1 MESRRSRGRRR
12 AALAMLAIVA
22 AAVALVLVAAEKVH
36 SNGLVAAFEVAGPG
50 PAALQEQLA
59 ESERLLHRAKQC
71 SMVQGGENPQY
82 RGVWDCIVR

>member
-59 ESERLLHRAKQC
+59 ESERLLYRAQLC
-71 SMVQGGENPQY
+71 SKTNGGETTRY
-82 RGVWDCIVR
+82 RGVWDCIAR